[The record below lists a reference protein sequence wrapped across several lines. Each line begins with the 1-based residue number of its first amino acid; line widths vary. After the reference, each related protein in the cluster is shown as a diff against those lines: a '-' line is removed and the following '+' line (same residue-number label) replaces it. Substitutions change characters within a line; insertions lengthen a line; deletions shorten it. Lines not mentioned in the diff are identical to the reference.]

1 MAPHILCSSDVMSV
15 CKCRCV
21 FVCWADG
28 GDGPEGAVVT
38 HRWLFDLL
46 KGRPTPGE
54 VLELKERGNNEWQT
68 HSQTQRYS
76 E

>member
-1 MAPHILCSSDVMSV
+1 MS
-15 CKCRCV
+15 CRYVSTGVCV

-54 VLELKERGNNEWQT
+54 VLELKERGNNE
-68 HSQTQRYS
+68 
-76 E
+76 